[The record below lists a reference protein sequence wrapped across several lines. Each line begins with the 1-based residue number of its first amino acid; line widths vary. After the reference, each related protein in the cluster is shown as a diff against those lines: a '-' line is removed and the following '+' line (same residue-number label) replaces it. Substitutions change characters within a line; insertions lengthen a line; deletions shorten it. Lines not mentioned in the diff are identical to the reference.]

1 MIVDFSTF
9 GPTSQDILG
18 DFESEG
24 VKNKGSIELFN
35 HRVKFVSNSESRIE
49 LLIQNYRV
57 KFVSNSE
64 TQTTATRR
72 NVESDCAIVYEMSVS
87 KGKRDQTLKVF
98 PTGYVQSK

>member
-9 GPTSQDILG
+9 GPTSRDILG

-24 VKNKGSIELFN
+24 VKNKELFN
-35 HRVKFVSNSESRIE
+35 HRVKFVSNSERRIE
-49 LLIQNYRV
+49 LFNYRV

-64 TQTTATRR
+64 TQTTATRG
-72 NVESDCAIVYEMSVS
+72 NVESDCAIVYEMSVPNE
-87 KGKRDQTLKVF
+87 KRDQTMKLF